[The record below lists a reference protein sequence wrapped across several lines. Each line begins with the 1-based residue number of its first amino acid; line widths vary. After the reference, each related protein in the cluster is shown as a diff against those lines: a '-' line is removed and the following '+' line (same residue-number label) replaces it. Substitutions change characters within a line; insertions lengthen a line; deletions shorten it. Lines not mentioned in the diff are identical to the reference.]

1 MHPDLKRAIEL
12 QAVDRQIAQLSAEI
26 AYLPRH
32 IQQIEN
38 KLAGAQHQLDS
49 DRQTLADSQRDR
61 RKLEDEIPPLQ
72 LKISKYKDQI
82 YEVKTNDQYK
92 ALQHEIE
99 FAEGEIRK
107 IEDAILERMI
117 AAEEL
122 EARVRKAEGQLARE
136 RAAVEKEKTEAT
148 ARTQA
153 NEEALAELR
162 RRREGYCQQISPDV
176 LGFYDTL
183 LRHRKGVAVAEVRD
197 GTCGECNVRL
207 RPQAYQEVR
216 TSDQIQRCENCGR
229 ILYYVAP
236 QESQVST
243 GPQPASAAAPEPSHG

>member
-1 MHPDLKRAIEL
+1 MHLDLKLVIEL
-12 QAVDRQIAQLSAEI
+12 QAVDREIARLSAEV

-32 IQQIEN
+32 IQQIES
-38 KLAGAQHQLDS
+38 KLAGAQRQLER
-49 DRQTLADSQRDR
+49 DRQTLADNQRDR
-61 RKLEDEIPPLQ
+61 RRLEGEIPLPQ
-72 LKISKYKDQI
+72 QKISKYKDQI
-82 YEVKTNDQYK
+82 YEVKTNEQYK
-92 ALQHEIE
+92 ALQQEIG

-122 EARVRKAEGQLARE
+122 EARVRQAEEQLAGE
-136 RAAVEKEKTEAT
+136 RKAVEKEKAETT

-153 NEEALAELR
+153 DEEALAELR
-162 RRREGYCQQISPDV
+162 RRREEYCRQISPEV
-176 LGFYDTL
+176 LSSYGTL

-197 GTCGECNVRL
+197 GTCCECNVRL

-216 TSDQIQRCENCGR
+216 PNDQIRSCENCGR

-236 QESQVST
+236 RESQ
-243 GPQPASAAAPEPSHG
+243 ASPEPQAVPAVTPERSRG

>member
-38 KLAGAQHQLDS
+38 KLAGAQHQLES

-61 RKLEDEIPPLQ
+61 RRLEGEIPLPQ
-72 LKISKYKDQI
+72 QKISKYKDQI
-82 YEVKTNDQYK
+82 YEVKTNEQYK

-107 IEDAILERMI
+107 IEDTILERMI

-122 EARVRKAEGQLARE
+122 EGRVRQAEEQLVGE
-136 RAAVEKEKTEAT
+136 RKAVEKEKAEAT
-148 ARTQA
+148 AQTQVD
-153 NEEALAELR
+153 EEALAELR
-162 RRREGYCQQISPDV
+162 QTAGRV
-176 LGFYDTL
+176 LPADIGRGVGF
-183 LRHRKGVAVAEVRD
+183 LRYAVAP
-197 GTCGECNVRL
+197 
-207 RPQAYQEVR
+207 PQRE
-216 TSDQIQRCENCGR
+216 
-229 ILYYVAP
+229 
-236 QESQVST
+236 
-243 GPQPASAAAPEPSHG
+243 

>member
-1 MHPDLKRAIEL
+1 MNLDLKLAVEL
-12 QAVDRQIAQLSAEI
+12 QAVDRQIARLSAEV

-32 IQQIEN
+32 IQQIES
-38 KLAGAQHQLDS
+38 KLASAQRQLES
-49 DRQTLADSQRDR
+49 DRQTLADNQRER
-61 RKLEDEIPPLQ
+61 RKLEGEISPLQ

-99 FAEGEIRK
+99 FAEGGIRK

-122 EARVRKAEGQLARE
+122 EARVRQAEEQLTGE
-136 RAAVEKEKTEAT
+136 RTAVEKEKAETT

-153 NEEALAELR
+153 DEEALAELR
-162 RRREGYCQQISPDV
+162 RRREEYCQQISPEV

-197 GTCGECNVRL
+197 GTCCECNVRL

-236 QESQVST
+236 RESQASPE
-243 GPQPASAAAPEPSHG
+243 PQAIPAVAPERSHG

>member
-38 KLAGAQHQLDS
+38 KLAGAQHQLES

-61 RKLEDEIPPLQ
+61 RRLEGEIPLPQ
-72 LKISKYKDQI
+72 QKISKYKDQI
-82 YEVKTNDQYK
+82 YEVKTNEQYK
-92 ALQHEIE
+92 ALQQEIG

-122 EARVRKAEGQLARE
+122 EARVRQAEEQLAGE
-136 RAAVEKEKTEAT
+136 RKAVEKEKAETS

-153 NEEALAELR
+153 DEEALAELR
-162 RRREGYCQQISPDV
+162 RRREEYCRQISPEV
-176 LGFYDTL
+176 LSSYDTL

-197 GTCGECNVRL
+197 GTCCECNVRL

-236 QESQVST
+236 RESQ
-243 GPQPASAAAPEPSHG
+243 ASPEPQAVPAVTPERSHG